1 MKYKRYKRNSAFIY
15 KLWAIRAKRNLTIP
29 EKLFS
34 AWVKKR
40 KRKQS
45 ERLFIAGEANEIDF
59 SLVA

>member
-1 MKYKRYKRNSAFIY
+1 VFIY

-45 ERLFIAGEANEIDF
+45 EKLFIAGEAKEVDF
-59 SLVA
+59 SLAA